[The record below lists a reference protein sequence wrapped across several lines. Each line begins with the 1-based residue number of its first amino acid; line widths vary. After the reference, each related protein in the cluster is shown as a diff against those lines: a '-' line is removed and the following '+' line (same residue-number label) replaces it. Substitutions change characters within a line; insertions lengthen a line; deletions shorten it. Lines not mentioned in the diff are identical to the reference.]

1 MLVQKSF
8 SLDTNRP
15 GPAAFPAGPR
25 GGPRDARG
33 KPSTP
38 AAREI
43 AARESGATAFSRPVQ
58 TNAISRVPSGN
69 ASGPGLTPRLLPR
82 REPWRRVRLPLAAM
96 SEEHGKVE
104 LQPGESCDERYSD
117 GPVLTLA
124 AGPERA
130 DEGGGPAPGRLPR
143 KEGRTDIRPRH
154 TPAIE

>member
-104 LQPGESCDERYSD
+104 LQPWRKLRRAIQRRPGFDFGGR
-117 GPVLTLA
+117 
-124 AGPERA
+124 AGACRR
-130 DEGGGPAPGRLPR
+130 GRRPGAGAVPR